1 MYVAQVLRLAVVLVL
16 VSAAASCALSVPAG
30 SPSPSPTGFVSERYE
45 YEIQLLPGWFV
56 RDEVPGQWTPRE
68 LNVGSAGSDWFQLD
82 YPTRETV
89 EGTDEEL
96 PGVTY
101 EFYVAAAEA
110 PAGTTLESWTATL
123 ADTMDL
129 QSSCHGMPDQES
141 TNVGGE
147 PATVLVYD
155 RADCLHDHHVFLV
168 SLLRGQR
175 GYSLMWLAQRGEEDA
190 RRADYEETIGT
201 FRFTD

>member
-1 MYVAQVLRLAVVLVL
+1 MRWRTRFGAAVLLAVGGC
-16 VSAAASCALSVPAG
+16 ASPAT
-30 SPSPSPTGFVSERYE
+30 SDTATQQPAMPASFASERYG
-45 YEIQLLPGWFV
+45 YEIQLLPDWFV
-56 RDEVPGQWTPRE
+56 RDEVPGQWMPSE

-82 YPTRETV
+82 YPTRETGDNV
-89 EGTDEEL
+89 MDEEL

-101 EFYVAAAEA
+101 ELYIAAAEA

-129 QSSCHGMPDQES
+129 KSSCHGMPDQES

-155 RADCLHDHHVFLV
+155 RTDCEHDHHVFLV

-175 GYSLMWLAQRGEEDA
+175 GYSLMWLAKRGEQDP
-190 RRADYEETIGT
+190 RRADYEEMIRT
-201 FRFTD
+201 FRFTN